1 MSLSP
6 KLAPSMQVSPT
17 RSSAASRSLAPHRPS
32 WLSPWAAAL
41 LLGCSSV
48 PSPLTPAS
56 APAREASRPASEP
69 VAPLPALSSEE
80 VALSAALRADVKQ
93 IVALTCPTSK
103 SGKARGCGRNSDAVW
118 ELAEVADWLGG
129 QLEAAGFRVS
139 RHGIEL
145 DGATV
150 LNLDAEVPGGYRGA
164 ELVVVGAHYDAVT
177 GSPGAD
183 DNASGVAGVL
193 ALARSFHGR
202 RHQRSLRFVLFVNEE
217 PPHFQTPTMG
227 SFQYAKALSEAG
239 RKVYAMLSLESI
251 GYFSEA
257 PKSQKFPTAA
267 LAEAHPPV
275 GNFIG
280 VLGDEQSGPLVTTT
294 ARLMGQH
301 ASLPV
306 EHHVLPIGAPGV
318 DLSDHWS
325 FGQFGF
331 PAAMVTDTAM
341 FRNPHYHKATDTPE
355 SLDYDRM
362 ARVVSGVEAALV
374 ELAGGP
380 YLD

>member
-1 MSLSP
+1 MLVSSTLQRLTALCP
-6 KLAPSMQVSPT
+6 KPWLAVAE
-17 RSSAASRSLAPHRPS
+17 RLAISSRAVLPFVAGALIGCAPARP
-32 WLSPWAAAL
+32 
-41 LLGCSSV
+41 
-48 PSPLTPAS
+48 PLTPARAAPDTKPQPAQRAS
-56 APAREASRPASEP
+56 A
-69 VAPLPALSSEE
+69 LPALTSEE
-80 VALSAALRADVKQ
+80 VELSAALRADVGQ
-93 IVALTCPTSK
+93 LTGLTCPSAK

-118 ELAEVADWLGG
+118 ELAEVADWLGA
-129 QLEAAGFRVS
+129 QLEGAGYSVS
-139 RHGIEL
+139 RQGIEL
-145 DGATV
+145 PGTTV
-150 LNLDAEVPGGYRGA
+150 LNLDVGVPGGYRGG

-193 ALARSFHGR
+193 ALARSFKGR

-217 PPHFQTPTMG
+217 PPHFQTPSMG

-251 GYFSEA
+251 GYYSDA
-257 PKSQKFPTAA
+257 PRSQSFPTAA
-267 LAEAHPPV
+267 MAEAHPAI

-280 VLGDEQSGPLVTTT
+280 VVGDERSRPLVTK
-294 ARLMGQH
+294 AADLMRRH

-306 EHHVLPIGAPGV
+306 EHHVLPVGAPGV
-318 DLSDHWS
+318 DLSDHWA
-325 FGQFGF
+325 FGEFGY
-331 PAAMVTDTAM
+331 PAAMLTDTAN
-341 FRNPHYHKATDTPE
+341 FRNPHYHKATDTADT
-355 SLDYDRM
+355 LDYDRM